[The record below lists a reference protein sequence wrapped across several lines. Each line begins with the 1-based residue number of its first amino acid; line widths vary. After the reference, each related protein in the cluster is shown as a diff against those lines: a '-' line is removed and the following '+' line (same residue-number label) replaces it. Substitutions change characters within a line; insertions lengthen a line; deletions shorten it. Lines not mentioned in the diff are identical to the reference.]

1 MARLGA
7 PSSSRHARLRARRA
21 SGIIAG
27 VKMVEEAAAGD
38 GPLRVAGAEPDV
50 TLSARRPSAWAGAR
64 RFILQVALGVLAAE
78 FAVLVR
84 FSLPLPPDVLPFT
97 CVIIAVCVV
106 TVAAGFIGGATTMIV
121 GGILTSYYLLKPSG
135 TWGVDGRGAYFL
147 FSYFTITGAILAT
160 SQMYRLAEQR
170 RQAVALEL
178 ALREAQHQQLFARE
192 MAHRLKNAMAIVQ
205 AMATQTFSG
214 DSPEVAKFNG
224 RLLAL
229 ADAHNLLNEHVKHPT
244 ASMAEV
250 VETAIAPFR
259 DREDRFRLAG
269 PPVAVPDQQVVSL
282 SIALHELGTNA
293 VKYGALRDPKGW
305 VAVSWGETDGV
316 LTLDW
321 KEHDGPPVKQPSRQG
336 FGSRLLAR
344 SAMGAELT
352 YEPDGVRCVI
362 TGRR

>member
-135 TWGVDGRGAYFL
+135 TWGVDGRGVYFL

-244 ASMAEV
+244 ASMAEWSKRRSLRSA
-250 VETAIAPFR
+250 TAKTASASPARPWRCPTSRSSPSVSRSTNSVRMRSNTAPCAIPR
-259 DREDRFRLAG
+259 
-269 PPVAVPDQQVVSL
+269 V
-282 SIALHELGTNA
+282 
-293 VKYGALRDPKGW
+293 
-305 VAVSWGETDGV
+305 
-316 LTLDW
+316 
-321 KEHDGPPVKQPSRQG
+321 
-336 FGSRLLAR
+336 GSR
-344 SAMGAELT
+344 SA
-352 YEPDGVRCVI
+352 GVRRTAC
-362 TGRR
+362 